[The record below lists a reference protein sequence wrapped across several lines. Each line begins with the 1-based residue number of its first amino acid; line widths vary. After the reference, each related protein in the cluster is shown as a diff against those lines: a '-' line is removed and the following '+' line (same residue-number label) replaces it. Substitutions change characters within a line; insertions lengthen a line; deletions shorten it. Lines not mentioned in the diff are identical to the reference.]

1 MMRSANNSSQQNT
14 SRRRLN
20 IEPDIISSVRIPGF
34 PAMLAPSM
42 AAYLG
47 PTQGRIFHDITEA
60 TNEMVRR
67 TLTRFSTHAW
77 KSLASTSGGD
87 FETFSVAVM
96 NPYLP
101 MDLNN
106 SGVMLGKGVNP
117 LKPISKQNKPDS
129 KTQAFMLIGGDY
141 YTVNMKIPL
150 HIQERWPDAK
160 GDDAQA
166 DYMRVIPPIRTGDKY
181 KIKIIEFKNGL
192 TQSIMADEEAAQ
204 MMKETE
210 TMMEWYKALGK
221 DVEIERFY
229 CPAVATN
236 ARAYGSTH
244 VSPYVHFIT
253 VSGLA
258 KIIQVPLQKMRNFTR
273 LRTTYTQALTRK
285 LDEIEKR
292 TLQFIEDTDKADVL
306 NRLRQITPKNLGL
319 NNNNAGNLSSGRNY
333 PTRRLAVVKYMIIRA
348 ALMRK
353 LRSGVPDIE
362 KKQINKKLRHVT
374 QLILATDKPANVSE
388 QILTNNTRALLKAAL
403 GGTASRAPVIPD
415 TSFEDLV
422 FERREY
428 LKEMYPNL
436 PEWPSLEPSEIIPPI
451 VFSKNESTI
460 NARLAT
466 TSRKKAVTHANIDEI
481 IKTTTNPRIAN
492 RLTPQF
498 RMYFNSKINKLRKMA
513 NTNKV
518 SVNVNK
524 HRQISGVT
532 YTNNNS
538 NNETTSAPPK
548 VVASNK
554 NAYIAAIANRNNFPT
569 AYAEFL
575 TKNIPAGNLRQKLVE
590 LATTNATGRYNAKRR
605 YVNAQIARATR

>member
-1 MMRSANNSSQQNT
+1 
-14 SRRRLN
+14 
-20 IEPDIISSVRIPGF
+20 
-34 PAMLAPSM
+34 
-42 AAYLG
+42 
-47 PTQGRIFHDITEA
+47 
-60 TNEMVRR
+60 
-67 TLTRFSTHAW
+67 
-77 KSLASTSGGD
+77 
-87 FETFSVAVM
+87 M

-166 DYMRVIPPIRTGDKY
+166 DYMRVIPPMRSGDKY

-192 TQSIMADEEAAQ
+192 THLEMADEEAAQ

-229 CPAVATN
+229 CPAAATN

-244 VSPYVHFIT
+244 VSPYVNFIT
-253 VSGLA
+253 VAGLA
-258 KIIQVPLQKMRNFTR
+258 KIIQVPLQQMRNFTR
-273 LRTTYTQALTRK
+273 LRTSYTQTLTRK
-285 LDEIEKR
+285 LEEIEKR
-292 TLQFIEDTDKADVL
+292 TLQFIEDTDKAEVL
-306 NRLRQITPKNLGL
+306 NRLRLITPKNLGL
-319 NNNNAGNLSSGRNY
+319 NNNAGNLSSGRNY
-333 PTRRLAVVKYMIIRA
+333 PARRLAVVKYMIIRSS
-348 ALMRK
+348 LLRK

-388 QILTNNTRALLKAAL
+388 QILTNNTRAFLKAAL
-403 GGTASRAPVIPD
+403 RGAASRTPIIPD

-436 PEWPSLEPSEIIPPI
+436 PDWPSLEPSEIIRPI
-451 VFSKNESTI
+451 VFSKNESTV
-460 NARLAT
+460 NARLTAAF
-466 TSRKKAVTHANIDEI
+466 RKKAVTHTNIEEI

-498 RMYFNSKINKLRKMA
+498 RLYFNSKINKLRKLA

-518 SVNVNK
+518 TVNK
-524 HRQISGVT
+524 NKQRQISGLT
-532 YTNNNS
+532 YMNNNS
-538 NNETTSAPPK
+538 NNETTSAAP

-554 NAYIAAIANRNNFPT
+554 NAYIAAIANRTNFAA

-590 LATTNATGRYNAKRR
+590 LATTNPTGTYNAKRR